1 MRQSQESAEVNELL
15 KAYPPEVR
23 DLALA
28 VRGKIH
34 AMFPYI
40 AEKVYPGW
48 KVILCSVDG
57 SMKRGICAISPLR
70 KYVNIIFYRG
80 ADIDDPDGILEGE
93 GKKVRHIKITDA
105 AQMQRP
111 AIQHLIKAAAGL
123 AEQPG
128 TA

>member
-1 MRQSQESAEVNELL
+1 MKQIQDNAEVDDLL
-15 KAYPPEVR
+15 RAYTPEVR

-28 VRGKIH
+28 IRQQIH
-34 AMFPYI
+34 NMLPYI

-57 SMKRGICAISPLR
+57 TMKRGICAISPQR
-70 KYVNIIFYRG
+70 QYVNLIFYRG
-80 ADIDDPDGILEGE
+80 ADIDDPDGILEGD

-105 AQMQRP
+105 ARMQRP
-111 AIQHLIKAAAGL
+111 EIEHLIKTAAGL

-128 TA
+128 TV